1 MDGKNLEDLVYCVCG
16 VPILVQV
23 AVFFGPAHRCIVW
36 YASSSCSAYV
46 PLYSSLNWH
55 LDRKSMRTSLQ
66 DVLSSESLEI
76 YKVALIR
83 TRAERVCLFEQCD

>member
-1 MDGKNLEDLVYCVCG
+1 
-16 VPILVQV
+16 
-23 AVFFGPAHRCIVW
+23 
-36 YASSSCSAYV
+36 
-46 PLYSSLNWH
+46 
-55 LDRKSMRTSLQ
+55 MRTSLQ